1 MNFSTILSAYRKSL
15 ESGRVNRANAFEK
28 RLVEMWRRRRQLS
41 LFCAA
46 DVDRV
51 VRLVSEGMSVV
62 EACARENVEDKRVL
76 YEIMRRGGLKKLRP
90 KLTDFP
96 SRMEGPMTSAALRMV
111 KEGQTIAQ
119 ASMMS
124 GATQDAIRS
133 ALARRGGLHA
143 FRDGG
148 GV

>member
-15 ESGRVNRANAFEK
+15 EIGRMDQAGVFEK
-28 RLVEMWRRRRQLS
+28 RLMEMWRRRRQSS

-51 VRLVSEGMSVV
+51 VRLVADGMSVV
-62 EACARENVEDKRVL
+62 EACAREDVEEKRAL

-90 KLTDFP
+90 RLTVSLP
-96 SRMEGPMTSAALRMV
+96 RMEGPMTATALRLV
-111 KEGQTIAQ
+111 KEGRTVAQ
-119 ASMMS
+119 ASAMS

-143 FRDGG
+143 FRDGEKP
-148 GV
+148 